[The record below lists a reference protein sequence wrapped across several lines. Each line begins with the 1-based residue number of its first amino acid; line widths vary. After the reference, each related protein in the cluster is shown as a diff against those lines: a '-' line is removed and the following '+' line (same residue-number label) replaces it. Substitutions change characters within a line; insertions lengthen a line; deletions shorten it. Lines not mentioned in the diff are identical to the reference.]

1 MKMKKIWAIVFVLFL
16 GCTVRVHETHVVKP
30 SPPPPS
36 YSVPPPWAPPHTH
49 KERFRYRYYPDVEVY
64 FDIDRGLYFYFYMGS
79 WHCAPRL
86 PATIKVKGE
95 FVLLEMGTDKP
106 YIYHE
111 HVKVHYPPRKKG
123 H

>member
-1 MKMKKIWAIVFVLFL
+1 MKKLWTILSLFL
-16 GCTVRVHETHVVKP
+16 LFSGCTVRVHETRVVKP

-36 YSVPPPWAPPHTH
+36 YSVPPPWAPAHGH
-49 KERFRYRYYPDVEVY
+49 RERFRYRYYPEVEVY

-79 WHCAPRL
+79 WQCTPRL
-86 PATIKVKGE
+86 PETIKLKGE
-95 FVLLEMGTDKP
+95 FVVLEMGTDRP